1 MIVFLNDN
9 YQILSVLLIWM
20 LLGGLPMVAAS
31 AQELK
36 TDSAVRASASNWVVI
51 SKRDM
56 RMYVLHPQGD
66 TVAAFRIACGRNYG
80 HKQREWDYRTPEG
93 RFVIASVEDPS
104 VWKKDTTK
112 TESPSEIYGP
122 RFFRLK
128 TPGFTGIGIHGTSK
142 PELIPGRITMGCIRL
157 SNKDLYVF
165 SKLVGVDTEVSILP
179 DKKDT
184 INDLLT
190 NY

>member
-1 MIVFLNDN
+1 MIVFFYDN
-9 YQILSVLLIWM
+9 NQIVCILLLWM
-20 LLGGLPMVAAS
+20 LLGGIGVPMATVS
-31 AQELK
+31 AQDVS
-36 TDSAVRASASNWVVI
+36 TDSTGRAV
-51 SKRDM
+51 K
-56 RMYVLHPQGD
+56 L
-66 TVAAFRIACGRNYG
+66 NYG
-80 HKQREWDYRTPEG
+80 HKQREWDCRTPEG

-104 VWKKDTTK
+104 VWQKDMAK
-112 TESPSEIYGP
+112 TESPGEVYGP

-179 DKKDT
+179 DKNDT